1 MRTDEPSRNLMSATD
16 KANEIVLG
24 VIEAIQST
32 EIPDNLNPVY
42 NELANRTLAQVLD
55 EDAHEVLC
63 CMVARLM
70 LLVSRQNYSVATYSP
85 N

>member
-1 MRTDEPSRNLMSATD
+1 MSASD

-24 VIEAIQST
+24 VIEAIQCT
-32 EIPDNLNPVY
+32 EIPDTLNPVY

-70 LLVSRQNYSVATYSP
+70 LLVSRQNYSVPTYSL

>member
-42 NELANRTLAQVLD
+42 NELADRTLAQVLD
-55 EDAHEVLC
+55 KDAHEVLC

-70 LLVSRQNYSVATYSP
+70 LLVSRQNYSVATYSL